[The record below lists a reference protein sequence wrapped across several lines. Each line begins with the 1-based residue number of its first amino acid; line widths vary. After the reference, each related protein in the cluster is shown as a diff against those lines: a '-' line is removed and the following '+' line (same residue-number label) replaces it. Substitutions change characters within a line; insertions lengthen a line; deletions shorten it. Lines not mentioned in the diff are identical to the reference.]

1 VVKIHGNELQTSL
14 GVTFEGSEESRCALE
29 YYNESSCSFLSTDR
43 DEWLACSMIDWN
55 YYQVGI
61 FDFVRDESDKAT
73 GFRRQWDEK
82 EEPTLFTKR
91 GAAVPVTTGKV
102 DMSQDE
108 VGRDGETSLRRGRE
122 VDSGMHGGERD

>member
-1 VVKIHGNELQTSL
+1 VSH
-14 GVTFEGSEESRCALE
+14 SREAKNLVARWNT
-29 YYNESSCSFLSTDR
+29 NESSYSFLSTDR

-73 GFRRQWDEK
+73 GFRRPWNEN

-91 GAAVPVTTGKV
+91 GAAVPITTGKV
-102 DMSQDE
+102 DMSQD
-108 VGRDGETSLRRGRE
+108 DLN
-122 VDSGMHGGERD
+122 